1 MPLVTV
7 DGRAIL
13 DTTNAER
20 QRRYIRRLKARAK
33 AADENV
39 ELKRQLAAA
48 KARIQ
53 QLENAARSRR
63 RKRAPAGER

>member
-1 MPLVTV
+1 M
-7 DGRAIL
+7 DA
-13 DTTNAER
+13 TNAER